1 MEGMG
6 RKRAVV
12 HASMSHDEQDGCQ
25 GVGESESK
33 RPQERFQIEHH
44 QWNEEEERGVISP
57 TVDAMKP
64 EGEYDEWN
72 KQEQDIAVDGTIN
85 LLGQGIVHR
94 GAAIPYRNDEKHNA
108 QRQFHRE
115 AARTA
120 QQVLQQ
126 FLNHIQKVFQGC
138 KYSEIGKI

>member
-1 MEGMG
+1 MEGMS

-25 GVGESESK
+25 GIGESESE

-44 QWNEEEERGVISP
+44 QGQEEEERGVISP

-72 KQEQDIAVDGTIN
+72 KQEQDIAVDGAFE

-120 QQVLQQ
+120 QQVQQQ
-126 FLNHIQKVFQGC
+126 FLYHIQKVFQGC